1 MRRLITVAAVIAGT
15 FWAGAAFADPAAESV
30 VAESAQPGPSNM
42 EAGVYVGGFI
52 SNFYHQFYDTSDPA
66 KSSKI
71 EKLNSVAPQFSVR
84 YAYFPHQ
91 NVGIEGEGSVSLE
104 ATESKGDSVTIYRL

>member
-66 KSSKI
+66 KLHPVVI
-71 EKLNSVAPQFSVR
+71 ENGADSGRLRPVVNR
-84 YAYFPHQ
+84 Q
-91 NVGIEGEGSVSLE
+91 NQDSHAGLAGEWGMRTALGAALRS
-104 ATESKGDSVTIYRL
+104 